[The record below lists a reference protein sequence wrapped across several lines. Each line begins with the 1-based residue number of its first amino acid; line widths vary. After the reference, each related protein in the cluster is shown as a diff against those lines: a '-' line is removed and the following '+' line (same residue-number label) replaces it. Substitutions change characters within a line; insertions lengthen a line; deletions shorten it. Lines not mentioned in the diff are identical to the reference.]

1 MWIHHKNFKKRF
13 NPIQHKNIANNIKFK
28 IVHFQS
34 KIKFNLYLNLEKS
47 KRMMEMVAMNGL
59 RPGVAWFYCIIFIT
73 AGNLPPVG
81 VAEIHK
87 TTMSR

>member
-1 MWIHHKNFKKRF
+1 MSPSINVGGLEQQRKSLAEMMH
-13 NPIQHKNIANNIKFK
+13 
-28 IVHFQS
+28 
-34 KIKFNLYLNLEKS
+34 NLEKS
-47 KRMMEMVAMNGL
+47 KIMMEMVAMNGL

-81 VAEIHK
+81 DAEIQK